1 MPELLNTYLFHWQP
15 DRALWISG
23 HTLTR
28 DARCSGIYVGLAIG
42 VLYQAMLRLKS
53 HKLPSGGFLLIQAM
67 LFLPL
72 FYDVYT
78 VAYGLRAPSNDM
90 KYLTGLAF
98 GETLSLYLYTALL
111 TLLRPGRQ
119 VWGMKDSA
127 RYFAP
132 CLALI
137 AAAYYLKEWDT
148 LLAFGALESLSIAG
162 FLSLA
167 GILVYGTYLAT
178 RGLAYKKAS

>member
-15 DRALWISG
+15 DRALWIGG
-23 HTLTR
+23 HTLTW
-28 DARCSGIYVGLAIG
+28 DARCSGIYVGFAIG
-42 VLYQAMLRLKS
+42 VLYQAILRLKTDR
-53 HKLPSGGFLLIQAM
+53 LPSGRFLLLQAM

-78 VAYGLRAPSNDM
+78 VAWGLRAPANGM

-119 VWGMKDSA
+119 VQEMKSA
-127 RYFAP
+127 FRYYAP
-132 CLALI
+132 CLALL
-137 AAAYYLKEWDT
+137 AAAYYLKDWDT

-162 FLSLA
+162 FLSLT
-167 GILVYGTYLAT
+167 GILVYGAYLAT